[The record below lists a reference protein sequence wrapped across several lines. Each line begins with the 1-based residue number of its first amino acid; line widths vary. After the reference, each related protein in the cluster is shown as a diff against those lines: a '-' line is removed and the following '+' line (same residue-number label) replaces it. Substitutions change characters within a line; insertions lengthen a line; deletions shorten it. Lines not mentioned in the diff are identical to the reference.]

1 MRRLLIV
8 LVSLGVSACAGVDA
22 SPFAPA
28 STSTSLVSTAG
39 PVAAIPLE
47 PVIVAPSPVV
57 VAPPPPV
64 ANDEP
69 APPVF
74 PPVYLPPVDVPHVPG
89 GTPVPPGPP
98 TPPVFVPEPVVVSC
112 PVGSHLTL
120 TTVPA
125 CELD

>member
-28 STSTSLVSTAG
+28 STSSALVSTAG
-39 PVAAIPLE
+39 PVAVIPLE
-47 PVIVAPSPVV
+47 PVIVAPAPVV
-57 VAPPPPV
+57 VAPAPPV

-74 PPVYLPPVDVPHVPG
+74 PPVILPPVDVPHLPG
-89 GTPVPPGPP
+89 GTPTPSAPPA
-98 TPPVFVPEPVVVSC
+98 PVFVPEPVVVSC

-125 CELD
+125 CVID